1 MRYRDQRKVAEE
13 WMDLQKM
20 RRLFG
25 HEARQVVDEFEG
37 KRPEGDEEPVVGE
50 SSRVESCTL
59 AVCRAHSRAC
69 PWRVRGVVADA
80 D

>member
-25 HEARQVVDEFEG
+25 DEARQVVDEFEG
-37 KRPEGDEEPVVGE
+37 RRPEGDDEPVVGE
-50 SSRVESCTL
+50 SSHPLWQL
-59 AVCRAHSRAC
+59 APSRLLS
-69 PWRVRGVVADA
+69 GVSVAWSLMRISPD

>member
-13 WMDLQKM
+13 WMDIQKM

-37 KRPEGDEEPVVGE
+37 RRPEGDDEPVVGE
-50 SSRVESCTL
+50 SSCDMHSGAL
-59 AVCRAHSRAC
+59 AICRDYSRAC
-69 PWRVRGVVADA
+69 PWRGC
-80 D
+80 